1 MGMIVLMLPV
11 ILISPNCITIVFA
24 FHSSNCLTATH
35 AQLLGILLLDV
46 KELERLFQP
55 SQFT

>member
-11 ILISPNCITIVFA
+11 ILISPNCITTVFG
-24 FHSSNCLTATH
+24 FHSSNSPTATH